1 MADPDTK
8 FKHSLHYKRNLM
20 AKALRD
26 QGDHK
31 GAFKMKVIDSR
42 KKEYK
47 RERLRVNDLEMGDN
61 DGE

>member
-26 QGDHK
+26 QGEHK

-42 KKEYK
+42 KQLYK
-47 RERLRVNDLEMGDN
+47 REKVRVYDVDTTGDY
-61 DGE
+61 DE